1 MLSGEA
7 GEQHQ
12 THDSFSCRVRINL
25 PFHEHQ
31 HVALPLEDY
40 ILGVKHRNV
49 AGLNGKTQW
58 PIPRILKAERT
69 SFQSL
74 CSVPGTRGPL
84 EVSLRKSPHLT
95 PPRDGIFVKVS
106 DSTALTRP
114 LLGSPSVLSMFPEE
128 CGEQPRAR

>member
-1 MLSGEA
+1 MA
-7 GEQHQ
+7 
-12 THDSFSCRVRINL
+12 V
-25 PFHEHQ
+25 
-31 HVALPLEDY
+31 PLEDY

-74 CSVPGTRGPL
+74 CSVPDTRGPL

-95 PPRDGIFVKVS
+95 PQRDGIFVKVS

-128 CGEQPRAR
+128 CGEQPSAR